1 MAHSAFGM
9 GRPLAGVRVLD
20 LTRLLPG
27 PFATLLLGDMGA
39 DVIKVEATAGG
50 DYARYGQPVVG
61 EYGAF
66 FASINRNKRSVALD
80 LKNPGGAAALRAL
93 LGGADVLIESFRPGV
108 MERLGFGPDALAEAF
123 PDLIVCSISG
133 YGQTGPARKEAGHD
147 NGYLARAGVLDGIGT
162 AGGTRVLAG
171 IQVADIAGG
180 AMYAATA
187 VCAALFGR
195 ERSTAARRGCWID
208 VSMTDG
214 ALSFL
219 LPALTMIAHGH
230 SYGGPAGEMLNGGIP
245 CYAIYETKDGKHMA
259 LGALEPKFWFAFCAA
274 AGVEDLAS
282 DAYATG
288 EDGARINAR
297 LAELFMTRTR
307 DEWTALLEP
316 ADCCCVPVKSPE
328 EVIDDPLF
336 QERGLFFEIESAAG
350 PIFQT
355 ATPLTPANRDGFTA
369 PPLLGEHTRALL
381 LEAGLETGVI
391 DELFASGGAAAPK

>member
-1 MAHSAFGM
+1 MVESPFGM
-9 GRPLAGVRVLD
+9 GQPLAGIKVLD

-39 DVIKVEATAGG
+39 EVLKVEAPQGG

-66 FASINRNKRSVALD
+66 FASINRNKRSIALD
-80 LKNPGGAAALRAL
+80 LKNADGAAALRRL
-93 LGGADVLIESFRPGV
+93 MGGADVLIESFRPGV
-108 MERLGFGPDALAEAF
+108 MERLGFGPDTVAAEF

-162 AGGTRVLAG
+162 RGGERVLAG

-187 VCAALFGR
+187 ICAALFGR
-195 ERSTAARRGCWID
+195 ERSTDARRGCWID

-219 LPALTMIAHGH
+219 LPALTMIHHGH
-230 SYGGPAGEMLNGGIP
+230 PYGGPAGEMLNGGIP

-259 LGALEPKFWFAFCAA
+259 LGALEPKFWFAFCTAA
-274 AGVEDLAS
+274 NVPDLAS
-282 DAYATG
+282 EAYATG
-288 EDGARINAR
+288 DDGAEVHAQ
-297 LAELFMTRTR
+297 LAELFKTRTR

-316 ADCCCVPVKSPE
+316 ADCCCVAVKTPD
-328 EVIDDPLF
+328 EVPDDPLF
-336 QERGLFFEIESAAG
+336 LERELFFEIESPAG

-355 ATPLTPANRDGFTA
+355 ATPLTPSNRAAFTA
-369 PPLLGEHTRALL
+369 PPLLGEHTREALA
-381 LEAGLETGVI
+381 EAGYGLGEI
-391 DELFASGGAAAPK
+391 DDLLSSGAAKAAQ